1 MVEVD
6 ESNLPLVLCT
16 FDGPLTD
23 AELDDFLRTIER
35 IADSGQRIAYVMDAT
50 RGDWLSATQRRGL
63 QAFMARRR
71 GRTAS
76 YCVGMAFVMSRSITR
91 VMLQAVLAVA
101 PITVPHIVRARLDEA
116 AGWAIERLID
126 AGLAPPGGPILPR
139 WPLQRAG

>member
-23 AELDDFLRTIER
+23 TELADFLRRIER
-35 IADSGQRIAYVMDAT
+35 IADSGQKIAYVMDAT
-50 RGDWLSATQRRGL
+50 RGDWLTASQRRSL

-91 VMLQAVLAVA
+91 VMLQAVLAVS
-101 PITVPHIVRARLDEA
+101 PITVPHAVRSRLDEA
-116 AGWAIERLID
+116 AEWAIDRLIE
-126 AGLAPPGGPILPR
+126 AGIPAPAGPILPR